1 MAVAG
6 DRHSPRRLAVSIGS
20 GSVDQWIVGG
30 EQAPH
35 GQPISRAP
43 DHGIGYPAAA
53 VRSSSSN
60 RCATTSSSPGWMFS
74 GST

>member
-6 DRHSPRRLAVSIGS
+6 AHRSFRRLAVSIGS

-30 EQAPH
+30 EPAPH

-43 DHGIGYPAAA
+43 DHGIGLPRRRGA
-53 VRSSSSN
+53 
-60 RCATTSSSPGWMFS
+60 
-74 GST
+74 